1 MPEEKKRAQTI
12 AMRATADSNQ
22 TITTHFISPIA
33 SAILN
38 DANVSKIGL
47 AIQKVNI

>member
-22 TITTHFISPIA
+22 TIITHFVSPIA
-33 SAILN
+33 SPILN
-38 DANVSKIGL
+38 DANVFEINL
-47 AIQKVNI
+47 AI